1 MAAKHQSEMG
11 GKRSPAL
18 QEQWNLE
25 MLRCDK
31 WDCCLTLS
39 CSLIGSEQ
47 LAPACLRERERA
59 VVDNCVE
66 FIKPQWSAVIV
77 FILPRPFYLI
87 CPDLALQHV
96 GRLLC

>member
-47 LAPACLRERERA
+47 LAPACLRL
-59 VVDNCVE
+59 VVPAAESVRLW
-66 FIKPQWSAVIV
+66 IT
-77 FILPRPFYLI
+77 
-87 CPDLALQHV
+87 ALSLSNPTGV
-96 GRLLC
+96 P